1 MALTINT
8 MINDGGGKRRPE
20 ADEAVAR
27 FEEIQANKAAANAMG
42 NAANG
47 YANPNEFATVTPTA
61 PTAPVTSTAPSY
73 TGGGGVSVTPSAPA
87 TPAPEATP
95 YAYNGWQAPTLTP
108 SADKSDYI
116 KELYKMQQDASLK
129 ALEDAYNKSMQGLVV
144 RAEKIPDVYYEAN
157 RVQQG
162 ADARAQQATN
172 EYFAARGLNTGTA
185 GQAALAQNAVRQQN
199 TAAINQAEAD
209 ALAAVEAD
217 RSAIMMDYQA
227 QVRQAI
233 ANNEM
238 EKAAALNE
246 EAMRVEQSITDTAL
260 KQAELD
266 YKQYQLERADA
277 EARAQMLAS
286 MGDFSGYKAL
296 GYTDAEVAAM
306 QAYYDAAR
314 TPVYYAGP
322 VESDEPNFTS
332 YRAIELYNNLMSGAM
347 TPTQVGY
354 KALSALN
361 NGNITPDEADA
372 LSKIANAADAQ

>member
-1 MALTINT
+1 MALTVNT
-8 MINDGGGKRRPE
+8 MINDGGGKKRPE
-20 ADEAVAR
+20 ADEAVA
-27 FEEIQANKAAANAMG
+27 IKKNAQTGAISSGYSNVNPYIAPAAP
-42 NAANG
+42 AAS
-47 YANPNEFATVTPTA
+47 AEPAITPSA
-61 PTAPVTSTAPSY
+61 TAPSNGGY
-73 TGGGGVSVTPSAPA
+73 TGGGGVSVTPSAPT

-95 YAYNGWQAPTLTP
+95 YAYNGWKAPTLN
-108 SADKSDYI
+108 SATDQSDYI
-116 KELYKMQQDASLK
+116 KELYQMQQDASLK
-129 ALEDAYNKSMQGLVV
+129 ALEDAYNKSVLGLDT
-144 RAEKIPDVYYEAN
+144 RAEKIPETYYEAN

-185 GQAALAQNAVRQQN
+185 GQAQLAQQAVNQQN

-217 RSAIMMDYQA
+217 RTALTMDYQA
-227 QVRQAI
+227 QVREAI

-238 EKAAALNE
+238 EKAAALYE
-246 EAMRVEQSITDTAL
+246 EALRLDQSITDTAL

-306 QAYYDAAR
+306 QAYYDAAN
-314 TPVYYAGP
+314 TPVYYGGPAAPNDAEVDTTMEMQNVINQIDKGNGAAAKRLLEYYTKSGRISPEEETYIYNYAG
-322 VESDEPNFTS
+322 V
-332 YRAIELYNNLMSGAM
+332 
-347 TPTQVGY
+347 
-354 KALSALN
+354 
-361 NGNITPDEADA
+361 
-372 LSKIANAADAQ
+372 